1 MPGFGLYD
9 ICKHTFYQ
17 IAQVTFFRKGIKRK
31 INSAEIVF
39 PVEFSRYYDSN
50 NEPLKQKFI
59 EDFAVGQAL
68 DLGAHI
74 GLYTV
79 LLSKKCTR
87 VVAFEPSRV
96 TREALIHTLKLN
108 DCKNVEVRSEC
119 VTDTIGE
126 IVFYDTGTRAS
137 NANSIAPIGN
147 PIKEQSIRIDDL
159 GMQFDFIKVD
169 IEGAELLALRGA
181 TKTLATTRYL
191 TLEIHPEIL
200 KTLGHSPRQ
209 IFELLSEFDP
219 MYFYLGQ
226 ITPSAVL
233 EQIDDQYEINIIL
246 QSSVTRRN

>member
-1 MPGFGLYD
+1 
-9 ICKHTFYQ
+9 
-17 IAQVTFFRKGIKRK
+17 
-31 INSAEIVF
+31 
-39 PVEFSRYYDSN
+39 
-50 NEPLKQKFI
+50 
-59 EDFAVGQAL
+59 
-68 DLGAHI
+68 
-74 GLYTV
+74 
-79 LLSKKCTR
+79 
-87 VVAFEPSRV
+87 
-96 TREALIHTLKLN
+96 
-108 DCKNVEVRSEC
+108 VEVRSEC